1 MTRPHSG
8 KTRQTGYSSSSDI
21 IATPDIGDSR
31 AGGKTEDGGGGP
43 PRVGPLGRSQAD
55 LFRLA
60 RAAAAA
66 QPVSLKRNRTH
77 THTNTHTHT
86 LRTEPE
92 ELNSK
97 LLTSSTIRINQC
109 LLSHDFFFSNRTER
123 SNGHASSS

>member
-86 LRTEPE
+86 HT
-92 ELNSK
+92 
-97 LLTSSTIRINQC
+97 Q
-109 LLSHDFFFSNRTER
+109 NRTR
-123 SNGHASSS
+123 RTKLKTIDVIDDSNQSVSS